1 MINKFLKGDFLMN
14 AVIVAVLIMLI
25 LSLFRVNVVFA
36 LIAGALAGGL
46 TGGLGMNETV
56 SVFTDGLG
64 GGANIAIS
72 YALLGGFAVAISY
85 TGIPSLLVDFVI
97 RLVGNDRDSR
107 RKALSKA
114 LIVFSILLMAC
125 FSQNLIPI
133 HIAFIPILIPPL
145 LKVMVELEIDR
156 RLIASVLTFGLTAP
170 YILLP
175 YGFGF
180 MFHEIIAQNMESSGL
195 AVSMADIPKAMLL
208 PAAGLVAGLLTAVF
222 FSYRKPRQYKKI
234 SVTEEETQTV
244 YTKKAIVFAVISI
257 IAALYVQLA
266 LDSMIFGALAGLAIL
281 YISGSVKWTDA
292 DGVLTEGMKMMA
304 FIGFVM
310 IAASGFAAVVQ
321 ATGHVDTLVEATSEI
336 IGGNKSLAAL
346 LMLIVGLLVTM
357 GIGSSFATIPI
368 IAAIFVPLAL
378 ELGFS
383 PLATVAIVGTA
394 GALGDAGSPAS
405 DSTLGPTAGL
415 NADGQHNHIWDTCVP
430 TFLHFNIP
438 MILFGWIA
446 AIIL

>member
-1 MINKFLKGDFLMN
+1 MN
-14 AVIVAVLIMLI
+14 AVIIAVLIMLI

-36 LIAGALAGGL
+36 LIAGAIAGGL
-46 TGGLGMNETV
+46 TGGLGINETV
-56 SVFTDGLG
+56 NVFTEGLG

-85 TGIPSLLVDFVI
+85 TGIPDLLVNFVI
-97 RLVGNDRDSR
+97 RLVGKENDSR
-107 RKALSKA
+107 KKALSKA
-114 LIVFSILLMAC
+114 LIIFSILLMAC

-145 LKVMVELEIDR
+145 LRVMVELEIDR

-195 AVSMADIPKAMLL
+195 AVAMSDIPKAMLL
-208 PAAGLVAGLLTAVF
+208 PAAGLVVGLLVAVF
-222 FSYRKPRQYKKI
+222 FSYRKPRQYKRVDEVKKADTTTI
-234 SVTEEETQTV
+234 YS
-244 YTKKAIVFAVISI
+244 KKAIFFAVVSI
-257 IAALYVQLA
+257 IAALYVQLE
-266 LDSMIFGALAGLAIL
+266 LDSMIFGALAGIAIL
-281 YISGSVKWTDA
+281 YVTGSVKWNEA
-292 DGVLTEGMKMMA
+292 DGLLTEGMKMMA

-310 IAASGFAAVVQ
+310 IAANGFAEVVQ
-321 ATGHVDTLVEATSEI
+321 ATGHVDKLVEATSDI
-336 IGGNKSLAAL
+336 IGGNKGLAAL

-383 PLATVAIVGTA
+383 PLATIAIVGTA

-438 MILFGWIA
+438 LIIFGWIA
-446 AIIL
+446 AVTL

>member
-1 MINKFLKGDFLMN
+1 MN
-14 AVIVAVLIMLI
+14 AVIVAVLIMLV
-25 LSLFRVNVVFA
+25 LSLLRVNVVFA
-36 LIAGALAGGL
+36 LVAGALAGGL
-46 TGGLGMNETV
+46 TGGLGINETV
-56 SVFTDGLG
+56 NVFTEGLG

-85 TGIPSLLVDFVI
+85 TGIPNLLVDFVI
-97 RLVGNDRDSR
+97 KVVGKERDSR

-195 AVSMADIPKAMLL
+195 AVAMADIPKAMLL
-208 PAAGLVAGLLTAVF
+208 PTAGLVVGLLTAVF

-234 SVTEEETQTV
+234 AEQKTETQTV
-244 YTKKAIVFAVISI
+244 YTRKGIIFAVLSI

-310 IAASGFAAVVQ
+310 IAANGFAAVVQ
-321 ATGHVDTLVEATSEI
+321 ATGHVDTLVEATSDI